1 MDGRRMARSI
11 RLQALQLAHAGQFTA
26 AVTMQERG
34 FGIVGQLETVPTTI
48 AFTAAGVAQTDTI
61 AGLMDI
67 VKLSANMPS
76 VATAVRQSIDAHKFT
91 EPASLPLNG
100 DLVASLAEARLDGV
114 DQKKLDRSEGDP
126 DQVYPPYYSGLKRDD
141 RDLLI
146 GLRDSL
152 IAQYLH

>member
-100 DLVASLAEARLDGV
+100 DLVASLAEARRGGGGRGGRGRGGGGPGRGGPPGGAGRGRDG
-114 DQKKLDRSEGDP
+114 
-126 DQVYPPYYSGLKRDD
+126 RD
-141 RDLLI
+141 
-146 GLRDSL
+146 
-152 IAQYLH
+152 